1 MSPGSSS
8 VALDAYCAGS
18 PVIVFL
24 VYNNF
29 NFSNLYGIE
38 GVEFSGFASEL
49 IEALIRIETGINATA
64 IPEDFFWLDPD
75 LPGWKSLL
83 EIK

>member
-38 GVEFSGFASEL
+38 GVEF
-49 IEALIRIETGINATA
+49 
-64 IPEDFFWLDPD
+64 
-75 LPGWKSLL
+75 
-83 EIK
+83 